1 MSQSAPEWVS
11 FDAEKTE
18 GLDLLGLRAPVQRIG
33 NELFNGVTTVT
44 PKIRYLSVL
53 TWIIWRYSEA
63 RLPDARTPFLRF
75 AEAQEAMIVMAN
87 RLRNRSIL
95 NLVGVTKADELLDTD
110 RRRLPLPRL
119 AQNIAFNIYVNSSLQ
134 LNLTHATPKNF
145 PGLTEDR
152 GLALARAFDSIIRD
166 SAYGGDLT
174 RRPRLD
180 SVTRGRLEE
189 LAESLSLEIIPRDER
204 DILINTVMP
213 VEPVDDGERNRLSN
227 YSLLLWLTQ
236 EKKESVEESDV
247 FAAASELPR
256 SLPDSLRPILDGWLE
271 YIIRDVLA
279 VTPYSER
286 SCGKLTCHRRREVLR
301 QLLRML

>member
-152 GLALARAFDSIIRD
+152 GLALARA
-166 SAYGGDLT
+166 
-174 RRPRLD
+174 PKK
-180 SVTRGRLEE
+180 
-189 LAESLSLEIIPRDER
+189 LA
-204 DILINTVMP
+204 
-213 VEPVDDGERNRLSN
+213 
-227 YSLLLWLTQ
+227 
-236 EKKESVEESDV
+236 
-247 FAAASELPR
+247 
-256 SLPDSLRPILDGWLE
+256 
-271 YIIRDVLA
+271 
-279 VTPYSER
+279 
-286 SCGKLTCHRRREVLR
+286 
-301 QLLRML
+301 